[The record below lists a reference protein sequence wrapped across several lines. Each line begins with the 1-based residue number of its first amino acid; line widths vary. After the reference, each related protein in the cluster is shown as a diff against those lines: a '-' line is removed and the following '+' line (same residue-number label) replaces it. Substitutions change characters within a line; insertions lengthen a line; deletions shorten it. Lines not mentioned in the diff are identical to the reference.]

1 MRPLI
6 IALALALCAPL
17 AFAQKAP
24 PEDALAPP
32 APEDAVHV
40 GAAQAGETIK
50 ARVGGKIAIE
60 LVSTPSAG
68 LSWLVTERPDFLG
81 APMFKTGPL
90 IEAQTRPGFTGGDRW
105 QVYVLDVTGAGTGE
119 VKLDQKSAADRA
131 GPPVATFSFTVEAR

>member
-1 MRPLI
+1 MRTLI
-6 IALALALCAPL
+6 IAAIFALAMSP

-32 APEDAVHV
+32 SPEDAVHV
-40 GAAQAGETIK
+40 GVAQGGEVIK
-50 ARVGGKIAIE
+50 ASVGQKIAIE

-68 LSWLVTERPDFLG
+68 LSWLVAEKPDFLG

-90 IEAQTRPGFTGGDRW
+90 IEAQTQGGFTGGDRW
-105 QVYVLDVTGAGTGE
+105 QVYVLDVKAAGTGE

-131 GPPVATFSFTVEAR
+131 GPPVASFSVTIEAQ